1 MKSKKI
7 IYIHHACVYTREGI
21 NFILKELSGDLN
33 VKLISN
39 AGYVQANTIHDSKKE
54 DVDFFILGLEWGNN
68 YGETFDFFIQWLPLY
83 YPQAKIIVM
92 TQCDSIGM
100 LKNYLL
106 GLGNVSAV
114 LDSKIEI
121 QELRQSLQAILT
133 GSLDSKAK
141 RKQTM
146 LLTNQEVK
154 VLKHLLQGMPVF
166 KVARK
171 LQIHCKTVSSHK
183 RAALN
188 KLEVTSL
195 YALMKYGNNTHM
207 VSGLLRREGSTT
219 TESG

>member
-1 MKSKKI
+1 
-7 IYIHHACVYTREGI
+7 
-21 NFILKELSGDLN
+21 
-33 VKLISN
+33 
-39 AGYVQANTIHDSKKE
+39 
-54 DVDFFILGLEWGNN
+54 
-68 YGETFDFFIQWLPLY
+68 
-83 YPQAKIIVM
+83 M
-92 TQCDSIGM
+92 TQYDSIGM
-100 LKNYLL
+100 LKDYLL

-121 QELRQSLQAILT
+121 QELRQSLQAIFT

-166 KVARK
+166 KVARM

-219 TESG
+219 RESG